1 MHKTY
6 RSTILLALLAGLA
19 FTVAPAAANPRK
31 ITKPRAAT
39 IADIE
44 RLEKKI
50 EDQQRTIDKLLKL
63 HQLFMQALSGTLD
76 GVAMTTPPPAQQT
89 PPPAPV
95 SEKAPVEKVP
105 AMIDKKPVEKP
116 LPRAS
121 LENGHKQVPAER
133 RVRKEPVG
141 TGTIVG
147 KVGGVADAIVYIE
160 DIVQPVKAAAAM
172 RQEGKQFV
180 PQVLVVTKGTTVSFP
195 NRDAIFHNVFSPSPD
210 NSFDLGSYKQGE
222 SRSVTMNRPGVVT
235 VYCNMHPQ
243 MVGHVLVVPNGKY
256 VRAGK
261 DGFFRLTDV
270 PVGPHRVVAWA
281 PNAKPTVVPATV
293 EAEQVVTIELTLKK
307 RGTAAH
313 VKKDG
318 LPYGS
323 YEK

>member
-1 MHKTY
+1 MTKSY
-6 RSTILLALLAGLA
+6 RSTILLALLAGFA

-31 ITKPRAAT
+31 ITKPREAT
-39 IADIE
+39 MADIE

-63 HQLFMQALSGTLD
+63 HQLFMQA
-76 GVAMTTPPPAQQT
+76 
-89 PPPAPV
+89 PV
-95 SEKAPVEKVP
+95 SDKTPVEKVP

-121 LENGHKQVPAER
+121 IENGTRQAPAER
-133 RVRKEPVG
+133 KVVKKEEPAG
-141 TGTIVG
+141 MGTIVG
-147 KVGGVADAIVYIE
+147 KVGGVPDAIVYIE
-160 DIVQPVKAAAAM
+160 NIVQPVKASAAM

-180 PQVLVVTKGTTVSFP
+180 PQVLVVTKGTTVQFP
-195 NRDAIFHNVFSPSPD
+195 NRDAIFHNVFSLSPD
-210 NSFDLGSYKQGE
+210 NSFDLGSYSQGE
-222 SRSVTMNRPGVVT
+222 SRKVTMSRPGVVT

-281 PNAKPTVVPATV
+281 PNAKPTVVPTTV
-293 EAEQVVTIELTLKK
+293 EADQVVTIELTLKK
-307 RGTAAH
+307 RGTPQH